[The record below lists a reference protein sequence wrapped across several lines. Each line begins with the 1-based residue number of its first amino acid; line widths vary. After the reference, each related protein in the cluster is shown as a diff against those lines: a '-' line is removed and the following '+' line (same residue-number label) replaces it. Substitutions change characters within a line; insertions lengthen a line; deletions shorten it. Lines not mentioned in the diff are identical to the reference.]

1 MKERE
6 NQLLEYI
13 IEHNGVNLDSL
24 LEKFSI
30 SKRTLYYDIES
41 INYHIRSCGQIKNID
56 RSFCYV
62 GNYHSLKEILS
73 HVGYRFNVLEN
84 RKQYILY
91 QILNQNWKL
100 SIDKFA
106 DEMLVSRN
114 TVVQSMD
121 EIKQDLIKMK
131 LSLKT

>member
-6 NQLLEYI
+6 NQLLEYV

-24 LEKFSI
+24 LEKFAI

-62 GNYHSLKEILS
+62 GNYHSLKEIIN

-84 RKQYILY
+84 RK
-91 QILNQNWKL
+91 
-100 SIDKFA
+100 
-106 DEMLVSRN
+106 
-114 TVVQSMD
+114 
-121 EIKQDLIKMK
+121 
-131 LSLKT
+131 